1 MVINVLPSRK
11 KANLKSHFR
20 NIHQHERER
29 VKYVSMDLY
38 DNYRD
43 IVKTYLPH
51 ALICADRFH
60 IMKIINNALNR
71 IKCDVMNKY
80 SENKK
85 SDEYYLLK
93 YKNNLLFKNSLDI
106 NDTRADKDR
115 HFKMKYTEE
124 QILDMILEKLI
135 LN

>member
-20 NIHQHERER
+20 NIPQHERER

-115 HFKMKYTEE
+115 LFRMKYTEE

>member
-1 MVINVLPSRK
+1 
-11 KANLKSHFR
+11 
-20 NIHQHERER
+20 
-29 VKYVSMDLY
+29 MDLY

-43 IVKTYLPH
+43 IVKTCLPH

-115 HFKMKYTEE
+115 HFKMKYTEG

>member
-20 NIHQHERER
+20 NIPQHERER

-93 YKNNLLFKNSLDI
+93 YKNYLLFKNSLDI